1 MKAAWSAGRCQ
12 NSKLGILLFESLD
25 SDTEDRTIQPVN
37 ITSEETGYTNDLNAF
52 MDHRWDGFYTGQ
64 VRLSRFPAQIE
75 TDVDY
80 QVEFTGTPAKSFRF
94 NLIADSGA
102 MKIKI
107 PYDSTGSYV
116 VFANDIE

>member
-1 MKAAWSAGRCQ
+1 M
-12 NSKLGILLFESLD
+12 
-25 SDTEDRTIQPVN
+25 N
-37 ITSEETGYTNDLNAF
+37 ITGLDTSYSNDLNAF

-75 TDVDY
+75 TDTDY
-80 QVEFTGTPAKSFRF
+80 QVRFTGTPAKNLRF
-94 NLIADSGA
+94 TLIADSGA

-116 VFANDIE
+116 VFADGTEYDYT